1 MRPRP
6 AGGYEPDDR
15 DRAELVELWH
25 LSRTA
30 VALPGEERQALFE
43 RHGGER
49 GARIAWVVD
58 RFVKAHAGE
67 PGVAHKWV
75 RVWSVENLGRQLDL
89 AAAPADP
96 DLFPPRRRRVLR
108 GEAAASEAPRRSD
121 PLVRTPSSRLEA
133 EARVIAAAPP
143 APSEAAPVVAS
154 ATPVNY
160 GPPVSDIRRMGT
172 LSDKDHRWV
181 GRCKRCGVP
190 HKVEGRVM
198 GAVGVGSGRHESVV
212 VSPDGSV
219 YTGILNDPATLKV
232 RCGDHWC
239 TLHWVVEGTKKSKH
253 ECGSRCTNATGPN
266 CDCRCRGLNHG
277 SSL

>member
-58 RFVKAHAGE
+58 QFVKAHAGE
-67 PGVAHKWV
+67 PGAARKWV
-75 RVWSVENLGRQLDL
+75 YVWSVENLGRQLDL
-89 AAAPADP
+89 AAVPVDP
-96 DLFPPRRRRVLR
+96 DLFPPRW
-108 GEAAASEAPRRSD
+108 PRRSLRGGAAVSEAARRVD
-121 PLVRTPSSRLEA
+121 PPAWKTKYALEA

-143 APSEAAPVVAS
+143 APSEAAPVIAS
-154 ATPVNY
+154 VTPVNY

-181 GRCKRCGVP
+181 GRCRRCGAP

-198 GAVGVGSGRHESVV
+198 GAVGVRGPRSRRWGRGWFLASSWLPGGQVSGSPYSRA
-212 VSPDGSV
+212 P
-219 YTGILNDPATLKV
+219 
-232 RCGDHWC
+232 
-239 TLHWVVEGTKKSKH
+239 VEAGA
-253 ECGSRCTNATGPN
+253 GA
-266 CDCRCRGLNHG
+266 
-277 SSL
+277 